1 MCFLHGK
8 TEECDAGSVIGGRVK
23 PKSTGLLKNIQG
35 EYYGTVQKTRKEDKT
50 QKGSATIGAVPKNKK
65 IVKSMGFKK
74 LNSSVILPDNAATR
88 GQIRLI
94 SHMVKVEELD

>member
-1 MCFLHGK
+1 MP
-8 TEECDAGSVIGGRVK
+8 TDVK
-23 PKSTGLLKNIQG
+23 ETKADPKKLKITLIKCN
-35 EYYGTVQKTRKEDKT
+35 
-50 QKGSATIGAVPKNKK
+50 IGAVPKNRK
-65 IVKSMGFKK
+65 IVESMGFKK